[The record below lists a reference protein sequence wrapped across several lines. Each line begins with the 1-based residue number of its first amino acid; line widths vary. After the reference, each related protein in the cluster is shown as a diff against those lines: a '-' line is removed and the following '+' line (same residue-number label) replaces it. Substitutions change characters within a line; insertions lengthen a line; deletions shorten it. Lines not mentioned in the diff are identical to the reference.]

1 MLVSTSCGLQ
11 ETERAARAE
20 DERRRARCRQALR
33 RETDAMLR
41 GEQSTR
47 RYYEGL
53 GNWHEPTGEQLLPCA
68 DQLPAAVDRRQDGV
82 PALEPR
88 PPLEPRPAPVTPG
101 RRRPGQT
108 AAAARPGHD
117 AALRD

>member
-1 MLVSTSCGLQ
+1 
-11 ETERAARAE
+11 
-20 DERRRARCRQALR
+20 
-33 RETDAMLR
+33 MLR
-41 GEQSTR
+41 GEQSGR

-53 GNWHEPTGEQLLPCA
+53 GNWHEPTGEQLLPSA